1 MNSNHNL
8 QTQHADTTTM
18 HDTHVSISGSL
29 LCQTADNALGRTFRS
44 KTGEFVSNTT
54 A

>member
-1 MNSNHNL
+1 MNSNQNL

-29 LCQTADNALGRTFRS
+29 LCHETGNALGREFRS
-44 KTGEFVSNTT
+44 KTGEFLSNTI